1 MFKRKTHPIIDLFK
15 VGCRELAFVKPT
27 LNKYIKAIGFI
38 KNRVF
43 LLFLP
48 KLHSDE
54 QEFLSLHIPSNP
66 INNYP

>member
-1 MFKRKTHPIIDLFK
+1 MFRRKTHPIIDLFK

-38 KNRVF
+38 KKRVF

-54 QEFLSLHIPSNP
+54 QEFPSLHIPSNP
-66 INNYP
+66 LIIT

>member
-1 MFKRKTHPIIDLFK
+1 MFRRKTHPIIDLFK

-38 KNRVF
+38 KNHMF
-43 LLFLP
+43 LLFLQ

-54 QEFLSLHIPSNP
+54 QGFI
-66 INNYP
+66 